1 MCLLTL
7 SGCSSSPI
15 LQSGCV
21 IDRSL
26 IVELSDHN
34 PGTEVTVGKIVK
46 DILPA
51 MVDDIHRDNLR
62 KQELHKQLDTCGV

>member
-1 MCLLTL
+1 MCLLAL
-7 SGCSSSPI
+7 SGCSSSPV

-26 IVELSDHN
+26 IVEINDHN
-34 PGTEVTVGKIVK
+34 PGTEVTVGKIVEE
-46 DILPA
+46 ILPA